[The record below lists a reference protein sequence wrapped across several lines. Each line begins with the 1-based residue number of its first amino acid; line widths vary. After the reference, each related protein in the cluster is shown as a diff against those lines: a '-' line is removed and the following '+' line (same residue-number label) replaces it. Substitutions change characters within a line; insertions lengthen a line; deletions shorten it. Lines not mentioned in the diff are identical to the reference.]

1 MVVFE
6 KPMMTA
12 AVAIGFAVAVMLAT
26 MLASCAN
33 PGSSGQASDA
43 PSTAG
48 AASLESEGGEVG
60 NIPQTG
66 FTEAV
71 PADYRT
77 ASAEPGS
84 VVRVEYGS
92 RDYAGSGEEVT
103 KAAYVYLPYGYDEAD
118 EDARYDIVYL
128 MHGWGGHAGEYFEVR
143 LGEEHHR
150 QSNRE
155 WQHPSDHLRVAD
167 VLRARCLG

>member
-66 FTEAV
+66 FTEACR
-71 PADYRT
+71 RT
-77 ASAEPGS
+77 TDSIGRARS

-143 LGEEHHR
+143 LGEDHHR